1 MLLGN
6 LESKLR
12 LETKNLHQTN
22 LLFSLASFSNATLYS
37 QESRYLDLDLE
48 WWLAF
53 HHIHAV

>member
-22 LLFSLASFSNATLYS
+22 LPLSLASFSNATLYS
-37 QESRYLDLDLE
+37 QKSRYLDLDLD
-48 WWLAF
+48 
-53 HHIHAV
+53 